1 MKQTKLMNNI
11 FHEWQW
17 RHLLY
22 DSTEGVEELLGKE
35 KITVYNGFDPTA
47 DSLHV
52 GHLVP
57 MVGLAR
63 FQRFGHHPIAL
74 AGGGTGMIGDPSGR
88 SAERNLLSAE
98 TIAYNVEQIKG
109 QLASILDFEVKS
121 NPARIVNNM
130 DWLSQI
136 SMIAFLRDV
145 GKHFTVN
152 YMTAKDSV
160 QSRLERE
167 DGLSYTEF
175 SYMLLQAYDFQ
186 HLFDH
191 YGCRLQTGGS
201 DQWGN
206 ITAGVTL
213 IRKVRGQTAHGVV
226 YPLITRADGT
236 KFGKTADGDSV
247 WLDPKRTSPY
257 RFYQFFMNIEDA
269 NVVEMLRFYT
279 FLSQDDIAECAQ
291 AVAERPHL
299 REAQRRLA
307 QEVTR
312 MVHGETG
319 LAKAEQATKVFF
331 GEEMTGLG
339 AAEIQEIFVD
349 APSSTVTR
357 ADFADDGLP
366 VVNLLEKAGVAKS
379 RGEARRLISSGGVY
393 LNNIRVQE
401 ADQAVTLDHAIEGR
415 YLVLRRGKKDYY
427 LVQVN

>member
-1 MKQTKLMNNI
+1 MNNI
-11 FHEWQW
+11 FNEWQW
-17 RHLLY
+17 RNLRY
-22 DSTEGVEELLGKE
+22 DSTEGLEELLAKE
-35 KITVYNGFDPTA
+35 KIGVYNGFDPTA

-63 FQRFGHHPIAL
+63 LQRFGHHPIAL

-88 SAERNLLSAE
+88 STERNLLSAE
-98 TIAYNVEQIKG
+98 IIAHNVEQIKG
-109 QLASILDFEVKS
+109 QLASILDFEVKR
-121 NPARIVNNM
+121 NPARLVNNM

-152 YMTAKDSV
+152 YMIAKDSV
-160 QSRLERE
+160 QTRLDRE

-175 SYMLLQAYDFQ
+175 SYMLLQAYDYLYL
-186 HLFDH
+186 HEH
-191 YGCRLQTGGS
+191 YGCQLQAGGS

-213 IRKVRGQTAHGVV
+213 IRKVHARSAHGIV
-226 YPLITRADGT
+226 YPLIKRADGT

-257 RFYQFFMNIEDA
+257 RFYQFFVNMEDA

-279 FLSQDDIAECAQ
+279 FLSQAEIAEYSQ

-299 REAQRRLA
+299 REAQRRLG

-319 LAKAEQATKVFF
+319 LAKAEQATKIFF
-331 GEEMTGLG
+331 GEAIAGLG
-339 AAEIQEIFVD
+339 AAEIREIFAD
-349 APSSTVTR
+349 APSSQVTR
-357 ADFADDGLP
+357 ADFENGGIP
-366 VVNLLEKAGVAKS
+366 VVHLLENAGVAKS
-379 RGEARRLISSGGVY
+379 RGEARRLISSGGIY
-393 LNNIRVQE
+393 LNNRRLQE
-401 ADQAVTLDHAIEGR
+401 ADGVVTLDTAIEGR

-427 LVQVN
+427 LVQVM

>member
-1 MKQTKLMNNI
+1 MNNI

-17 RHLLY
+17 RNLRY
-22 DSTEGVEELLGKE
+22 DSTDGLEELLAKE
-35 KITVYNGFDPTA
+35 KIAVYNGFDPTA

-63 FQRFGHHPIAL
+63 LQRFGHHPIAL

-98 TIAYNVEQIKG
+98 VIAHNVEQIKG
-109 QLASILDFEVKS
+109 QLAAILDFEIKS

-175 SYMLLQAYDFQ
+175 SYMLLQAYDFL
-186 HLFDH
+186 HLHDN
-191 YGCRLQTGGS
+191 YGCKLQAGGS

-213 IRKVRGQTAHGVV
+213 IRKVRSQTAHGVV

-257 RFYQFFMNIEDA
+257 RFYQFFVNIEDA
-269 NVVEMLRFYT
+269 NVVDMLRYYT
-279 FLSQDDIAECAQ
+279 FLTQEEVAECAQ
-291 AVAERPHL
+291 AVVERPHL

-312 MVHGETG
+312 MVHGESG

-331 GEEMTGLG
+331 GEAIAGLG
-339 AAEIQEIFVD
+339 AAEIREIFAD
-349 APSSTVTR
+349 APSSHVKPT
-357 ADFADDGLP
+357 DFDNGGMP
-366 VVNLLEKAGVAKS
+366 IVNLLESAGVAKS
-379 RGEARRLISSGGVY
+379 KGEARRLISSGGIY

-401 ADQAVTLDHAIEGR
+401 ADQAIPLDTAIEGR
-415 YLVLRRGKKDYY
+415 YLVLRRGKKDFY
-427 LVQVN
+427 LVQVGGGR

>member
-1 MKQTKLMNNI
+1 MKNI
-11 FHEWQW
+11 FTEWQW
-17 RHLLY
+17 RNLCY
-22 DSTEGVEELLGKE
+22 DSTDGLAELLGRE
-35 KITVYNGFDPTA
+35 PVTVYNGFDPTA

-63 FQRFGHHPIAL
+63 LQRFGHYPIAL

-98 TIAYNVEQIKG
+98 VIAANVEQIKV
-109 QLASILDFEVKS
+109 QLASILDFEVKN
-121 NPARIVNNM
+121 NPARLVNNM

-175 SYMLLQAYDFQ
+175 SYMLLQAYDYL
-186 HLFDH
+186 HLHDH
-191 YGCRLQTGGS
+191 YGCRLQAGGS

-213 IRKVRGQTAHGVV
+213 IRKVRSQPVHGVV

-269 NVVEMLRFYT
+269 NVAEMLRFYT
-279 FLSQDDIAECAQ
+279 FLPQAEIAEYVHT
-291 AVAERPHL
+291 VAERPHL

-319 LAKAEQATKVFF
+319 LAKAEQATQVFF
-331 GEEMTGLG
+331 GDEMTGLS
-339 AAEIQEIFVD
+339 AADIGEIFAD
-349 APSSTVTR
+349 APSSKLNP
-357 ADFADDGLP
+357 AAFADGGIP
-366 VVNLLEKAGVAKS
+366 IVNLLESAGVAKS
-379 RGEARRLISSGGVY
+379 RGEARRLLSSGGIY
-393 LNNIRVQE
+393 LNNVRVQE
-401 ADQAVTLDHAIEGR
+401 ADQTVSLTNTIEGR

-427 LVQVN
+427 LVQVE

>member
-1 MKQTKLMNNI
+1 MNTI
-11 FHEWQW
+11 FNEWQW
-17 RHLLY
+17 RNLRY
-22 DSTEGVEELLGKE
+22 DSTEGLEEVLAKNNVS
-35 KITVYNGFDPTA
+35 VYNGFDPTA

-63 FQRFGHHPIAL
+63 LQRFGHHPIAL

-98 TIAYNVEQIKG
+98 VIAHNVEQIKV
-109 QLASILDFEVKS
+109 QLAAILDFEVKS
-121 NPARIVNNM
+121 NPARLVNNM

-160 QSRLERE
+160 QSRLDRE

-175 SYMLLQAYDFQ
+175 SYMLLQAYDFL
-186 HLFDH
+186 HLHDH
-191 YGCRLQTGGS
+191 YGCQLQAGGS

-213 IRKVRGQTAHGVV
+213 IRKVRSQSAHGVV
-226 YPLITRADGT
+226 YPLITRPDGT

-257 RFYQFFMNIEDA
+257 RFYQFFMNIEDS
-269 NVVEMLRFYT
+269 NVVDMLRYYT
-279 FLSQDDIAECAQ
+279 FLTQDEVAESAL

-307 QEVTR
+307 QAVTR
-312 MVHGETG
+312 MVHGDTG
-319 LAKAEQATKVFF
+319 LSKAEQATKVLF
-331 GEEMTGLG
+331 GAEMTGLG
-339 AAEIQEIFVD
+339 ATEIREIFAD
-349 APSSTVTR
+349 APSSTVTQ
-357 ADFADDGLP
+357 ADFVNGGIPL
-366 VVNLLEKAGVAKS
+366 VNLLESAGVAKS
-379 RGEARRLISSGGVY
+379 RGEARRLISSGGIY
-393 LNNIRVQE
+393 LNNVRVQE
-401 ADQAVTLDHAIEGR
+401 GDQAVTLDAAIEGR

-427 LVQVN
+427 LVQVS

>member
-1 MKQTKLMNNI
+1 MDSI
-11 FHEWQW
+11 FQEWQW

-22 DSTEGVEELLGKE
+22 EHTEGVDDLLAKE

-63 FQRFGHHPIAL
+63 LQRAGHHPIAL

-88 SAERNLLSAE
+88 SSERNLLSTE
-98 TIAYNVEQIKG
+98 VMRHNVECVKV

-121 NPARIVNNM
+121 NPARIVNNL
-130 DWLSQI
+130 DWLAQI
-136 SMIAFLRDV
+136 SMIEFLRDV

-160 QSRLERE
+160 KSRLDRE

-175 SYMLLQAYDFQ
+175 SYMLLQSYDFLYL
-186 HLFDH
+186 HDH
-191 YGCRLQTGGS
+191 YGCLLQTGGS

-206 ITAGVTL
+206 ITAGTTL
-213 IRKVRGQTAHGVV
+213 IRKVRGQNAHGVV

-247 WLDPKRTSPY
+247 WLDPVRTSPY
-257 RFYQFFMNIEDA
+257 RFYQFFVNMEDA

-279 FLSQDDIAECAQ
+279 FLSQAEIADYAHK
-291 AVAERPHL
+291 VAEQPHL

-312 MVHGETG
+312 LVHGESG
-319 LAKAEQATKVFF
+319 LAKAEQATQVLF
-331 GEEMTGLG
+331 GGEITGLS
-339 AAEIQEIFVD
+339 AAELRDIFAD
-349 APSSTVTR
+349 APSTR
-357 ADFADDGLP
+357 VAANHFDGAGMS
-366 VVNLLEKAGVAKS
+366 VVDLMEMAGAAKS
-379 RGEARRLISSGGVY
+379 KGEARRLISSGGVY
-393 LNNIRVQE
+393 VNNIRVSDAAE
-401 ADQAVTLDHAIEGR
+401 TVTKAQSLEGK
-415 YLVLRRGKKDYY
+415 YLVMRRGKKDYT
-427 LVQVN
+427 LVELEG

>member
-1 MKQTKLMNNI
+1 MKNI
-11 FHEWQW
+11 FNEWQW
-17 RHLLY
+17 RNLRY
-22 DSTEGVEELLGKE
+22 DSTDGLEELLGKAP
-35 KITVYNGFDPTA
+35 ITVYNGFDPTA

-63 FQRFGHHPIAL
+63 LQRFGHHPIAL

-98 TIAYNVEQIKG
+98 VIAANVEQIKV

-121 NPARIVNNM
+121 NPARLVNNM

-145 GKHFTVN
+145 GKHFTIN

-175 SYMLLQAYDFQ
+175 SYMLLQAYDYLYL
-186 HLFDH
+186 HDH
-191 YGCRLQTGGS
+191 YGCRLQAGGS

-213 IRKVRGQTAHGVV
+213 IRKVRSQTVHGVV

-269 NVVEMLRFYT
+269 NVVQMLRFYT
-279 FLSQDDIAECAQ
+279 FLPQEQIAEYTQ

-331 GEEMTGLG
+331 GEEMTGLS
-339 AAEIQEIFVD
+339 AAEIQEIFAD
-349 APSSTVTR
+349 APSSQVKQ
-357 ADFADDGLP
+357 ADFADGGMP
-366 VVNLLEKAGVAKS
+366 VVNLLESAGVAKS
-379 RGEARRLISSGGVY
+379 RGEARRLISSGGIY
-393 LNNIRVQE
+393 LNNVRVQE
-401 ADQAVTLDHAIEGR
+401 TEQTIALNTAIEGR
-415 YLVLRRGKKDYY
+415 YLVLRRGKKDFY
-427 LVQVN
+427 LVQVK

>member
-1 MKQTKLMNNI
+1 MKNI
-11 FHEWQW
+11 FEDWQW
-17 RHLLY
+17 RKLCY
-22 DSTEGVEELLGKE
+22 DSTDGLAEVLGKE
-35 KITVYNGFDPTA
+35 PITVYNGFDPTA

-88 SAERNLLSAE
+88 SAERNLLSADV
-98 TIAYNVEQIKG
+98 IAHNVDQIKG

-121 NPARIVNNM
+121 NPARLVNNI

-145 GKHFTVN
+145 GKHFTIN

-175 SYMLLQAYDFQ
+175 SYMLLQAYDYLYL
-186 HLFDH
+186 HEH
-191 YGCRLQTGGS
+191 YGCRLQAGGS

-213 IRKVRGQTAHGVV
+213 IRKVHSQTVHGVV

-257 RFYQFFMNIEDA
+257 RFYQFFMNMEDA
-269 NVVEMLRFYT
+269 NVVQMLRFYT
-279 FLSQDDIAECAQ
+279 FLPQTDLDEYAH

-312 MVHGETG
+312 MVHGESG
-319 LAKAEQATKVFF
+319 LTKAEQATKVFF
-331 GEEMTGLG
+331 GEAISGLS
-339 AAEIQEIFVD
+339 ATEIREIFAD
-349 APSSTVTR
+349 APSTAVSQ
-357 ADFADDGLP
+357 ADFAEGGLP
-366 VVNLLEKAGVAKS
+366 VVNLLERAGVAKS
-379 RGEARRLISSGGVY
+379 RGEARRLISSGGIY
-393 LNNIRVQE
+393 LNNVRLQE
-401 ADQAVTLDHAIEGR
+401 ADQSVPLQTAIEGQ
-415 YLVLRRGKKDYY
+415 YLVIRRGKKDYY
-427 LVQVN
+427 LVQVNS

>member
-1 MKQTKLMNNI
+1 MNNI

-279 FLSQDDIAECAQ
+279 FLSQDDIAKCAQ

-357 ADFADDGLP
+357 SDFADDGLP

>member
-1 MKQTKLMNNI
+1 MNTI
-11 FHEWQW
+11 FNEWQW
-17 RHLLY
+17 RNLRY
-22 DSTEGVEELLGKE
+22 DSTEGLEEVLAKGSVS
-35 KITVYNGFDPTA
+35 VYNGFDPTA

-63 FQRFGHHPIAL
+63 LQRFGHHPIAL

-98 TIAYNVEQIKG
+98 VLAHNVEQIKV

-121 NPARIVNNM
+121 NPARLVNNL

-160 QSRLERE
+160 QSRLDRE

-175 SYMLLQAYDFQ
+175 SYMLLQAYDFL
-186 HLFDH
+186 HLHDH
-191 YGCRLQTGGS
+191 YGCQLQAGGS

-213 IRKVRGQTAHGVV
+213 IRKVRGQSVHGVV

-257 RFYQFFMNIEDA
+257 RFYQFFMNIEDG
-269 NVVEMLRFYT
+269 NVVDMLRYYT
-279 FLSQDDIAECAQ
+279 FLGQAEVAEATL

-312 MVHGETG
+312 MVHGESG

-331 GEEMTGLG
+331 GEAMTGLG
-339 AAEIQEIFVD
+339 ATEIREIFAD
-349 APSSTVTR
+349 APSSTVTQ
-357 ADFADDGLP
+357 ADFANDGIPL
-366 VVNLLEKAGVAKS
+366 VNLLESAGVAKS
-379 RGEARRLISSGGVY
+379 RGEARRLISSGGIY
-393 LNNIRVQE
+393 LNNVRVQE
-401 ADQAVTLDHAIEGR
+401 ADQSVSLDRAIEGR
-415 YLVLRRGKKDYY
+415 YLVLRRGKKEYY
-427 LVQVN
+427 LVQVV